1 MTGTPSA
8 TVTITT
14 PANGA
19 TYVLGEVVNAN
30 YSCSGIFSECAGTVT
45 NGTPIDTSSL
55 GTKTF
60 TAEADVTSGPTA
72 TASSTYT
79 VVTGAVASLSPTS
92 LNLGNVPVGEFAFR
106 IVTVKNPG
114 TTSLNIASVR
124 VVSVSGGDSDDFFAF
139 SLCPRTLRGGK
150 SCIIIVGFF
159 ADEIAVNPQSAT
171 LTITYNEAGNPQ
183 QLVPLTATVVKRI
196 GTKAHGYR
204 KTLQQIGCGPGFPF
218 DPDPAFLAFSP
229 LGPTV
234 GLGVNCVQIGAFK
247 DCIAS
252 GVFLDFVEIPKRV
265 AVMVAA
271 SVHGR
276 PGEERSPNE

>member
-1 MTGTPSA
+1 MQWPSPQTDFCSTGALGKEETTTWENIRGSCSYNSDPGPVISGNSAPRLSRWAAFFGVTGTPSA

-79 VVTGAVASLSPTS
+79 VVTGAVASVSPTS
-92 LNLGNVPVGEFAFR
+92 LNLGNVPVGEFAFGV
-106 IVTVKNPG
+106 VTVKNPG

-139 SLCPRTLRGGK
+139 SLCPRALGGGK
-150 SCIIIVGFF
+150 SCIIIVGFI
-159 ADEIAVNPQSAT
+159 ADEVAVNPQSAT
-171 LTITYNEAGNPQ
+171 LIITYHEAGNPQ
-183 QLVPLTATVVKRI
+183 QPVPLIATVVK
-196 GTKAHGYR
+196 
-204 KTLQQIGCGPGFPF
+204 
-218 DPDPAFLAFSP
+218 
-229 LGPTV
+229 
-234 GLGVNCVQIGAFK
+234 K
-247 DCIAS
+247 DK
-252 GVFLDFVEIPKRV
+252 D
-265 AVMVAA
+265 
-271 SVHGR
+271 
-276 PGEERSPNE
+276 